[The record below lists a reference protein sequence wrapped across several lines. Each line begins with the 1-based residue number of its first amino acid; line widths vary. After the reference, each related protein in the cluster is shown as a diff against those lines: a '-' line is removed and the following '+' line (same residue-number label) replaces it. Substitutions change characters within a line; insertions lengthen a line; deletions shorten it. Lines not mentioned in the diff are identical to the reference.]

1 MDNDEIISKEANVN
15 GIRMPYR
22 IAGSGSPVVL
32 LHGSP
37 LTSHS
42 WLRIIPT
49 LARTHTVI
57 APDLR
62 GYGESDKPR
71 TGYELHTMAQDIR
84 QPVHQLDM
92 ESVSVVGHDLGG
104 LVAYVY
110 AAQ

>member
-1 MDNDEIISKEANVN
+1 MDNDGFISKEAKVN
-15 GIRMPYR
+15 GIRMHYR
-22 IAGSGSPVVL
+22 IAGSGSPLVL

-62 GYGESDKPR
+62 GLSVTRKLAPGC
-71 TGYELHTMAQDIR
+71 IR
-84 QPVHQLDM
+84 
-92 ESVSVVGHDLGG
+92 
-104 LVAYVY
+104 
-110 AAQ
+110 